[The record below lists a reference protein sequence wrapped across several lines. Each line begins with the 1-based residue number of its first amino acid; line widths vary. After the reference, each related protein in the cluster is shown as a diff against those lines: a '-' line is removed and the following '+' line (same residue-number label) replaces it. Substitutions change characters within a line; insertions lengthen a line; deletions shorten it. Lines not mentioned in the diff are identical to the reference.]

1 MNIIRALAPPNGPTA
16 STSTP
21 AQHILGLVLASYLM
35 IVLDIS
41 IVITGLPRIRDSLGF
56 SPAMLSWVHT
66 AYTLAF
72 GGLLMAGARAGDIFG
87 RRRMLMLGL
96 GLFVL
101 ASLAIGL
108 ANSPAML
115 VAARAVQGVG
125 SAILAP
131 ATLALLSVSFPEGPP
146 RTRALGLYG
155 ATAGVGASIGMV
167 LGGVLADGLS
177 WRAGFFINLPIG
189 LALMWGAWRWVAPDR
204 VQRGSLDVLGAGL
217 STLGMV
223 LLVFGLVEAAEIG
236 WHSLWSLAPLGL
248 GAGALAVFFMHEA
261 RTAQPLLPLRL
272 FDSRA
277 RSGAYAARLLFLAG
291 VIGFWFYL
299 TQYLQG
305 VLGIRP
311 MLAGLA
317 FLPATLVQLVA
328 AMGVAPLSRRW
339 GHERV
344 LVVGLTLTAAG
355 MAWLA
360 QIGPDTAYLSGVALP
375 MMLLGLGQ
383 GLSLSPLTIAG
394 VSGVAPQD
402 AGAASGLVNASH
414 QLGGSLGLALLVVVD
429 AASAEPSAGAVVDLA
444 HRVAHCL
451 GVSAGLLGVSL
462 LVVLGCVLPGNGV
475 TAKYGGTLPRP

>member
-16 STSTP
+16 STPTP

-223 LLVFGLVEAAEIG
+223 LLVFGLVEAAETG
-236 WHSLWSLAPLGL
+236 WHSRLSLAPLGL

-305 VLGIRP
+305 VLGMRP

-375 MMLLGLGQ
+375 MMLLGVGQ

-429 AASAEPSAGAVVDLA
+429 AASAVPGSDPVADLA